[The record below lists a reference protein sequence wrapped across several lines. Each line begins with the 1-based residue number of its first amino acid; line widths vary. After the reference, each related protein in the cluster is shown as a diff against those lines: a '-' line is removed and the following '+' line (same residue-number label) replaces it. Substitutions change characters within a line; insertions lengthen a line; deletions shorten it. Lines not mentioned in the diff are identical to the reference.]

1 MQFLRGKRLNS
12 GFADVSLLTYLNS
25 EQSLYSHPFPFLL
38 FHRYTQLVC
47 EGEQDYNSSPNPK
60 HLKARGGTRDLYDC
74 EGI

>member
-12 GFADVSLLTYLNS
+12 GFADVSVRKYLNLDHYLS
-25 EQSLYSHPFPFLL
+25 SRLLVFLL
-38 FHRYTQLVC
+38 FHRYTQLVYA
-47 EGEQDYNSSPNPK
+47 GEQDYNSSPNPK